1 MTRCPKPSFVGS
13 CGGKTRGFRWWDL
26 KEGRCL
32 GSRLMQHA
40 VICSCLLKTRF
51 INLIGWKRLLFFFA
65 NYSDS
70 WISGPR
76 HYVYKPLVFH
86 LYFDLPGWIAPGEG
100 PIGQAGPT
108 DRKKNDPRSLAGN
121 RVLTSI
127 RCKLR
132 TKLTSKSRSCPRA
145 RQKVG
150 MIWTDKCPQL
160 ILTSRQLSRN

>member
-1 MTRCPKPSFVGS
+1 MPETKLCAELRGKGHEGS
-13 CGGKTRGFRWWDL
+13 DVWEW

-32 GSRLMQHA
+32 GFWLMQHA
-40 VICSCLLKTRF
+40 VICSRLLKTCF

-86 LYFDLPGWIAPGEG
+86 LYFDLPGWTAPGEG

-108 DRKKNDPRSLAGN
+108 DRKKNDPKSLAGN

-132 TKLTSKSRSCPRA
+132 TKLTSKVKIMSEGSTKSRH
-145 RQKVG
+145 
-150 MIWTDKCPQL
+150 DL
-160 ILTSRQLSRN
+160 D